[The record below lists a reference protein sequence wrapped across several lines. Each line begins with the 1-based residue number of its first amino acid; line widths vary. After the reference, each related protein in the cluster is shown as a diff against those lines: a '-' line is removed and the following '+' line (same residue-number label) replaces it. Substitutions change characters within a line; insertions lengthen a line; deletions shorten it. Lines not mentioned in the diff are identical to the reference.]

1 MRGPLFENLAVCELL
16 KKRYNEGKDA
26 RLFFYRDKAGTEVDI
41 VEPRGLD
48 FYLYEVKYCDTLYS
62 EFLNNMEEVAKTLK
76 NVKQKT
82 LIYNGQTIGDSVL
95 NIRDI

>member
-1 MRGPLFENLAVCELL
+1 MQKSGGASEV
-16 KKRYNEGKDA
+16 
-26 RLFFYRDKAGTEVDI
+26 RLFFYRDKAGIEVDI

-48 FYLYEVKYCDTLYS
+48 FYLYEVKCCDTLYS

-82 LIYNGQTIGDSVL
+82 LIYNGQTIEDSVL